1 MKGLLLFFYNAGL
14 FLEAE
19 AATKA
24 LTKAKASKAHGAR
37 KLKVLFHIWSVRSS
51 IFFSSAL

>member
-1 MKGLLLFFYNAGL
+1 M
-14 FLEAE
+14 EVE

-37 KLKVLFHIWSVRSS
+37 KLKVNNFIILVYEDNVFTV
-51 IFFSSAL
+51 LNG

>member
-1 MKGLLLFFYNAGL
+1 MKGLLLFYNAGL

>member
-1 MKGLLLFFYNAGL
+1 MKGLLLFYNAGL

-37 KLKVLFHIWSVRSS
+37 KLKVLFHIWSVHCPM
-51 IFFSSAL
+51 F

>member
-1 MKGLLLFFYNAGL
+1 M
-14 FLEAE
+14 EVE

-37 KLKVLFHIWSVRSS
+37 KLKVNNFILVYKDNVFTV
-51 IFFSSAL
+51 LNG